1 MGIATTAACRQ
12 GFEAWQLGAEL
23 ALLSAETVA
32 QGARAVAS
40 EIARRRN
47 YRPPRCTLLPCPD
60 TPTVLGGWR
69 GLRQDRSPENA
80 LRFGAMLLNITQ
92 YVDCS
97 PIYGRGE
104 HIVARHPGVKGWLKT
119 HCPTIAYATAMSYR
133 KLAELTCAAIRLHE
147 SIPLEWVL
155 PGSAALD
162 ASRELLPEIRALPK
176 ASRREL
182 LRQVASCRQTL
193 EGLLD
198 GVRNVNQLLARLDAL
213 TRGHRHRSRTKGAA
227 AAPSGDARQR
237 AERSLRS
244 ALLAVQSAAAQDLT
258 QPQKDALLALVS
270 DVRRTLG
277 PPVG

>member
-23 ALLSAETVA
+23 ALLSAEAVA
-32 QGARAVAS
+32 QGAKAVAN

-60 TPTVLGGWR
+60 AAAVLEGWHA
-69 GLRQDRSPENA
+69 LKQDRSPGNA
-80 LRFGAMLLNITQ
+80 LRVGAMLLNISQ

-104 HIVARHPGVKGWLKT
+104 HIVARNPGVKGWLKT

-162 ASRELLPEIRALPK
+162 TSRELIPEIRALPK
-176 ASRREL
+176 ASRRDL
-182 LRQVASCRQTL
+182 LRQGATCRQTL

-198 GVRNVNQLLARLDAL
+198 GVRNVNQLLAKLDAL
-213 TRGHRHRSRTKGAA
+213 TQGHRHRSRAKGAA
-227 AAPSGDARQR
+227 ASPSDDARQR

-244 ALLAVQSAAAQDLT
+244 ALLAVRSAAAQDLT
-258 QPQKDALLALVS
+258 QPQKDALLALVA
-270 DVRRTLG
+270 DIRRTLA
-277 PPVG
+277 PPGG